1 MNRYLALRN
10 FSLAVCF
17 IGGVICHDVKAEDFC
32 KPSAGGTGCA
42 AAPSPQ
48 IISGTLVSSADQ
60 QRLGLVTVG
69 GRCSGTLLNRFWVL
83 TADHCVTSNGTIGG
97 PAASF
102 VSTLITAAWSDRV
115 VTPTRFVRYWATDG
129 VDVALIFLGAGDFG
143 EVSAQALSPT
153 AVALNDA
160 LTSYGRGIFAY
171 AAPPNTPASSDG
183 RYRTAVFSVSASGS
197 STYTMPAN
205 GSGQVISGGDS
216 GGPDFRTP
224 QGSPPEITGVHST
237 CVISGCLAGHT
248 CTAPNPW
255 TWVTSISQCNSAP
268 IAGIRTKIV
277 RTIQE
282 GLFPCRNVAAG
293 CTISEISKLLL
304 LK

>member
-1 MNRYLALRN
+1 M
-10 FSLAVCF
+10 
-17 IGGVICHDVKAEDFC
+17 
-32 KPSAGGTGCA
+32 
-42 AAPSPQ
+42 
-48 IISGTLVSSADQ
+48 
-60 QRLGLVTVG
+60 
-69 GRCSGTLLNRFWVL
+69 
-83 TADHCVTSNGTIGG
+83 TSNGAIGG

-102 VSTLITAAWSDRV
+102 ASTLITAAWSDRV
-115 VTPTRFVRYWATDG
+115 VTPTRFVRYWSTDS

-143 EVSAQALSPT
+143 KVSAQTLSPA
-153 AVALNDA
+153 AVGVNDG
-160 LTSYGRGIFAY
+160 LTSYGRGISAY
-171 AAPPNTPASSDG
+171 AAPPNTPTVLDG
-183 RYRTAVFSVSASGS
+183 RYRTASFTVTASGS

-205 GSGQVISGGDS
+205 GSGQVIGGGDS

-248 CTAPNPW
+248 CSAPNPW

-268 IAGIRTKIV
+268 ISGIRTKIA

-282 GLFPCRNVAAG
+282 GLFPCRGVAAG